1 MMATHLTD
9 LARTVLRLGRHP
21 PRPDPFE
28 TLGIQLRLTRLAAEI
43 RRLELNDGRWARVHH
58 LRAAQA
64 AYDDVLAEA
73 CRLLSIPV
81 TDAVAPVRRLLA
93 ETELRSRGWSW

>member
-1 MMATHLTD
+1 MMAAHLTD
-9 LARTVLRLGRHP
+9 LARTVLRRGRHP
-21 PRPDPFE
+21 SQPDPFE
-28 TLGIQLRLTRLAAEI
+28 TLGIQLRLARLTAEI
-43 RRLELNDGRWARVHH
+43 RRLEQNDGRWARVHH

-73 CRLLSIPV
+73 CRLLAIPLQ
-81 TDAVAPVRRLLA
+81 DAVAPVRRLLA